1 MTTPPVVRTAARAVL
16 QEISLRDCF
25 FFGGLALAGAG
36 GAQLSPPWTLIGVG
50 AVLVLK
56 ASWPARGAP

>member
-16 QEISLRDCF
+16 QEITVRDCF
-25 FFGGLALAGAG
+25 FFGGLVLAGVG
-36 GAQLSPPWTLIGVG
+36 GAQLSTPWTLVGVG

-56 ASWPARGAP
+56 ASWPTQGGS